1 MTPMFIQQPFW
12 EMTNYL
18 PNSFYINFNPK
29 DALTNPAIADRSLL
43 IQSDTEKALKQI
55 AQQIQGGQNG

>member
-29 DALTNPAIADRSLL
+29 DALTNPAIADHSLL
-43 IQSDTEKALKQI
+43 IQSDTEEALK
-55 AQQIQGGQNG
+55 